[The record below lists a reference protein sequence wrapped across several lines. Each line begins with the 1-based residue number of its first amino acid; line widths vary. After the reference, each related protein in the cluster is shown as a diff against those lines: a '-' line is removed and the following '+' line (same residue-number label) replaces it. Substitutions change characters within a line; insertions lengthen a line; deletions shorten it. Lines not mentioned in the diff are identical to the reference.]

1 MSNMFQD
8 RFCWRELNW
17 SDPDLGAYEQ
27 IFENNN
33 DPKNPDVLRWR
44 FRVGPTPHSLLLL
57 AEDASKVDW
66 PSASFYAIFGVPFR
80 VGSNIVTAGQS
91 IDTLT
96 DKEYRGQ
103 GLFVWLA
110 SEAYRIFIG
119 RGGKLVYGFP
129 NQNVHR
135 ARVAHLNWHMLNP
148 LPLMLRPM
156 RSGYF
161 LRAGL
166 RLPQGV
172 ANCLDFR
179 IGGFHR
185 KSREQEQRPI
195 PERLTGFG
203 PEHDELWRQFSSGIA
218 ACVERTADFMNWRIT
233 KHPMGKYRMLG
244 AYREGHL
251 AAEIIWCIERKHG
264 GTIGY
269 VMELLHR
276 PDDLLA
282 GRVVLAACLSEM
294 SAANVD
300 AALAWNMRHSPNSA
314 IFRSAGFL
322 PLPERV
328 RPFNFYWGFRSFDSN
343 LDANLRDRR
352 NWYISYI
359 DSDTT

>member
-1 MSNMFQD
+1 M
-8 RFCWRELNW
+8 
-17 SDPDLGAYEQ
+17 
-27 IFENNN
+27 
-33 DPKNPDVLRWR
+33 
-44 FRVGPTPHSLLLL
+44 
-57 AEDASKVDW
+57 
-66 PSASFYAIFGVPFR
+66 
-80 VGSNIVTAGQS
+80 AGQS

-110 SEAYRIFIG
+110 SEAYRVFIG

-135 ARVAHLNWHMLNP
+135 ARVAHLNWQMVNP

-166 RLPQGV
+166 RLPQRF
-172 ANCLDFR
+172 ANCCDFR
-179 IGGFHR
+179 IGGFHP
-185 KSREQEQRPI
+185 KSKEKEQRLI
-195 PERLTGFG
+195 VERLAGFG
-203 PEHDELWRQFSSGIA
+203 LEHDELWREFSSGIS
-218 ACVERTADFMNWRIT
+218 ACVERTAEFMNWRIT

-244 AYREGHL
+244 AYRDGRL
-251 AAEIIWCIERKHG
+251 AAEIIWCIERKYG

-269 VMELLHR
+269 VMELLQR
-276 PDDLLA
+276 PGDLLA

-294 SAANVD
+294 SAASVD
-300 AALAWNMRHSPNSA
+300 AVLAWNMRHSPNSA
-314 IFRSAGFL
+314 IFRSAGFFSI
-322 PLPERV
+322 PEWV
-328 RPFNFYWGFRSFDSN
+328 RPFNFYSGFRSFESDQ
-343 LDANLRDRR
+343 DAILRDGQ